1 MTSFRQKE
9 ILFWCFFVIATSV
22 MLGYY
27 TGPAGYIVP
36 LVTGGTIITNLAKGR
51 AVPVVDKFK
60 SLTVRFLVGFI
71 ALTSSVM
78 LVSYALGFL
87 LLR

>member
-1 MTSFRQKE
+1 MTSVRQEK
-9 ILFWCFFVIATSV
+9 ILFWCFLVIATSV
-22 MLGYY
+22 VLGYY

-36 LVTGGTIITNLAKGR
+36 LVTGGMIITSLVRGR
-51 AVPVVDKFK
+51 AVPVADKFN